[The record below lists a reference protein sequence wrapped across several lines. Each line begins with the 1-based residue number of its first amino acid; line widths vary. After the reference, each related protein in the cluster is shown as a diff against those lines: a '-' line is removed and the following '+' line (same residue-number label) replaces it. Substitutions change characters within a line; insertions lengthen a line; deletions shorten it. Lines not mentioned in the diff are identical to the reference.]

1 MASPRGSRDRP
12 VLQVVSLWPPS
23 SLDTGEEVEDQQ
35 LVIDVAV
42 VVRDDGRVGIDGD
55 DLNLTMWNHDPDRLQ
70 SALDYWGHAVAETNR
85 PSGQSR
91 GVVGWWG
98 CRGGGEVRALGRPML
113 SPRARGAW
121 RAAARVRARG

>member
-1 MASPRGSRDRP
+1 M
-12 VLQVVSLWPPS
+12 
-23 SLDTGEEVEDQQ
+23 
-35 LVIDVAV
+35 IDVAV

-70 SALDYWGHAVAETNR
+70 SALDYWGRAVAETNR

-98 CRGGGEVRALGRPML
+98 CRGAARSGPWAVRCSQPEPGELGERPPGVRAKG
-113 SPRARGAW
+113 
-121 RAAARVRARG
+121 

>member
-1 MASPRGSRDRP
+1 
-12 VLQVVSLWPPS
+12 
-23 SLDTGEEVEDQQ
+23 LDTGEEVEDQQ

-70 SALDYWGHAVAETNR
+70 SALYYWGRAVAETNR
-85 PSGQSR
+85 SSGQSR

-98 CRGGGEVRALGRPML
+98 CRGRRGQGLGPSDALTPSSGSLASGRPAFA
-113 SPRARGAW
+113 PRVSSSSARLAQHGF
-121 RAAARVRARG
+121 

>member
-1 MASPRGSRDRP
+1 VQWPSKRCARSTG
-12 VLQVVSLWPPS
+12 LQVVSPWPPS

-70 SALDYWGHAVAETNR
+70 SALDTGAVR
-85 PSGQSR
+85 
-91 GVVGWWG
+91 
-98 CRGGGEVRALGRPML
+98 
-113 SPRARGAW
+113 
-121 RAAARVRARG
+121 